1 MLLFYFSAISIV
13 ETSVINAVFFQ
24 FRLPINGGYTP
35 YLIILL
41 GVCAFFG
48 QLFLTKAVQLEE
60 AGIVSVVRS
69 SSEVQIYFEKS
80 SNLFGANFLFFRP
93 FLLSPFR

>member
-69 SSEVQIYFEKS
+69 SSEVQKFTLK
-80 SNLFGANFLFFRP
+80 NR
-93 FLLSPFR
+93 